1 MAATST
7 YKSFLMLGTTANNST
22 TYNKLIDI
30 KSYPDLGSAPELLET
45 TTLSDPMRTNIFGIQ
60 GNDAMEFTCNYS
72 KADYNTV
79 KALEGTE
86 QDLAVWF
93 GGTESGGV
101 ATPTGSDGKFT
112 FKGYVSVHAN
122 GGDVNAVREMTV
134 TVAASTPIVMS

>member
-1 MAATST
+1 MSATST
-7 YKSFLMLGTTANNST
+7 YKSFLMLGTTVENTT
-22 TYNKLIDI
+22 TYAKLVDI
-30 KSYPDLGSAPELLET
+30 KSYPDLGTAPELLDT
-45 TTLSDPMRTNIFGIQ
+45 TTLSDKMRTNIFGIQ

-72 KADYNTV
+72 KTDFNTI
-79 KALEGTE
+79 KALEDTE

-101 ATPTGSDGKFT
+101 VTPTGSDGKFA